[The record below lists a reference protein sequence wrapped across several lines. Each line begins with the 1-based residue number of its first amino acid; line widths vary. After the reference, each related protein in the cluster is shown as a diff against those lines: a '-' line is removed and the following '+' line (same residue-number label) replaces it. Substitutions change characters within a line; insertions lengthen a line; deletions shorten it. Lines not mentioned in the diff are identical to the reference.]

1 MLTPIFKT
9 LAPESIESAIIQ
21 KKEAINIYPHLYTR
35 QDVMNEKI
43 LEELA
48 ADVSVT
54 NKAILHALT
63 SSRPLTRYRVANMLG
78 VPSFLFV
85 YLSLLPDRLVDLF
98 LSFKTV
104 PSFLLFIFRILT
116 RYIPQGFLDI
126 YLSFQ
131 ALPFLLA
138 PQLSFFI
145 SHVKEMLL

>member
-9 LAPESIESAIIQ
+9 LAPESIESAINQ

-85 YLSLLPDRLVDLF
+85 YLALLPDRLVDLF

-104 PSFLLFIFRILT
+104 PSFMLFIFRIIT
-116 RYIPQGFLDI
+116 RYIPQGLLDVC
-126 YLSFQ
+126 LSLQ

-138 PQLSFFI
+138 PQLSSFI
-145 SHVKEMLL
+145 SHLKEMLL

>member
-1 MLTPIFKT
+1 
-9 LAPESIESAIIQ
+9 
-21 KKEAINIYPHLYTR
+21 
-35 QDVMNEKI
+35 MNEKI

-104 PSFLLFIFRILT
+104 PSFMLFIFRILT

-126 YLSFQ
+126 CLSFQ

-145 SHVKEMLL
+145 SHLKEMLL

>member
-1 MLTPIFKT
+1 
-9 LAPESIESAIIQ
+9 
-21 KKEAINIYPHLYTR
+21 
-35 QDVMNEKI
+35 MNEKI

-145 SHVKEMLL
+145 SHVKEMFL